1 MKAILSELLEG
12 KRLSQAEAK
21 KLLIEIGEGKHN
33 HAQIAALL
41 SIIAYRSVDALE
53 LAGFRDALLALA
65 IKPSIDPENVID
77 IVGTG
82 GDGKDTFNISTTSSF
97 VVAGAGYKVAKHGN
111 HGVSSSV
118 GSSTVLE
125 HLGIKFTNDS
135 SLLNTFLDQ
144 AGICFFHAPLFH
156 PAMRFVGPV
165 RKELALKTFFNMLGP
180 LVNPIQ
186 PKYNLF
192 GTYNQEVL
200 QLYDRILKSTDKS
213 FCLVHALDGY
223 DEVSLTSDTHIIFS
237 HEKERTQQLTPASFG
252 LSLWQQSDLYGG
264 GTVEKSAELFLSV
277 LKNES
282 SQAHREVVLAN
293 ASLAIK
299 TLEPSKSLH
308 ECVAIAKESL
318 EEGKALNAF
327 KKLIALS

>member
-1 MKAILSELLEG
+1 
-12 KRLSQAEAK
+12 
-21 KLLIEIGEGKHN
+21 
-33 HAQIAALL
+33 
-41 SIIAYRSVDALE
+41 
-53 LAGFRDALLALA
+53 
-65 IKPSIDPENVID
+65 
-77 IVGTG
+77 
-82 GDGKDTFNISTTSSF
+82 
-97 VVAGAGYKVAKHGN
+97 
-111 HGVSSSV
+111 
-118 GSSTVLE
+118 
-125 HLGIKFTNDS
+125 
-135 SLLNTFLDQ
+135 
-144 AGICFFHAPLFH
+144 
-156 PAMRFVGPV
+156 MRFVGPV

-200 QLYDRILKSTDKS
+200 QLYDVILKSTDKS

-223 DEVSLTSDTHIIFS
+223 DEVSLTSDTSVIFS
-237 HEKERTQQLTPASFG
+237 DNKEREQQLSPASFG

-264 GTVEKSAELFLSV
+264 GTVQKSAELFLAV

-299 TLEPSKSLH
+299 TLEPSKSLQ
-308 ECVAIAKESL
+308 ECVAVATASL
-318 EEGKALNAF
+318 EEGKALATF